1 MRESRHRLYRTATL
15 LAIVVCSAC
24 LWTRA
29 DAEPPDP
36 AEKHWAF
43 TAPIRPALPEVTNKS
58 WSRSAIDR
66 FVLAKLE
73 AARLTPQDEA
83 DRYTLI
89 RRVSLDLTG
98 LPPTP
103 EQADAFVADTGS
115 DAYEKV
121 VDRLLASEA
130 YGEHWAGRWL
140 DLARYADTQGYEKDN
155 HRDIWRYRDWV
166 IAAFNADMPYDQFTI
181 EQIAGDL
188 LPGATTEQK
197 LATAFHRNTMTNT
210 EGGTSDEEYRVAAVK
225 DRVDTTMQVW
235 MGVTMVCAK
244 CHTHKYDPVSIAEY
258 YRFYAYFNQT
268 EDRDL
273 GNDAPRIPTP
283 TMQSQ
288 AEATRLAATLTEQ
301 QQALDRALV
310 KHSEARTKWEADLAG
325 QTQWITLKPS
335 TAKATHG
342 TTLKAQPDNSVLASG
357 KSPDREVYTIT
368 ADAPKGRVTAI
379 RLEAMTDP
387 SLGRNGPGR
396 NGRDPNFVVNEFV
409 FDVIAPGDKAQPQRI
424 KLTDAR
430 AAYSQKDWPVAN
442 SIDGNPKT
450 GWAVSPKFGQP
461 HAAIY
466 ALAKPLDVADGT
478 RLRFTMHQLY
488 GNKLVLGRVRL
499 SVSSSDPKALSPTV
513 GSLPELVRIPRDKRT
528 AVQSHQL
535 DLAFAA
541 SQPELAKLNSV
552 LAKTRAAI
560 AAKKKSG
567 PTTPVMV
574 ELPVNKRRVTKVHN
588 RGNWLDQG
596 DVVKPA
602 VPIAF
607 GALPSGAPANRL
619 GVAQWLVRR
628 DNPLTARTHVNRI
641 WAQLFGVGIVE
652 TEGDLG
658 TQGTPPSHRELL
670 DWLAVEFMDTHKWSQ
685 KKLLKAIVT
694 SAAYRQ
700 SARVDAKRLEADGR
714 NRLISRGPRFR
725 LSAEMVRDQS
735 LATSGL
741 LTHKL
746 YGPSVMPPQ
755 PDGIWS
761 TIYNKTSWKNATN
774 EDRFRRG
781 LYTYWRRT
789 SPYPSMLN
797 FDAGSREVCQIRRI
811 RTNTPLQALV
821 LMNDPVY
828 VEAAGAL
835 ALRAISDAKVNNARA
850 ARMFRLALVRPPAD
864 REVDRLVAMQKTA
877 HARFANDAEAAKS
890 VIAAA
895 RITVPDG
902 ADPVDV
908 AAWVVVAN
916 VVLNLDETVT
926 KP

>member
-1 MRESRHRLYRTATL
+1 MYQVAVFI
-15 LAIVVCSAC
+15 AIVVCAAC
-24 LWTRA
+24 LGTHA
-29 DAEPPDP
+29 DTPSPDP
-36 AEKHWAF
+36 VKGHWAF
-43 TAPIRPALPEVTNKS
+43 AAPVRPQLPQVNNKAWALTP
-58 WSRSAIDR
+58 IDR

-73 AARLTPQDEA
+73 AAGLTPQVEA

-103 EQADAFVADTGS
+103 EQADAFAADTGS
-115 DAYEKV
+115 DAYEVV
-121 VDRLLASEA
+121 VDRLLASAA

-166 IAAFNADMPYDQFTI
+166 IAAFNTDMPYDRFTI

-235 MGVTMVCAK
+235 MGVTMSCAK

-288 AEATRLAATLTEQ
+288 AEAAQLAAQLAEQ
-301 QQALDRALV
+301 QNAFDTTLEKLRD
-310 KHSEARTKWEADLAG
+310 ERTKWEAGFAG
-325 QTQWITLKPS
+325 RSPWITLNPS
-335 TAKATHG
+335 DAKSTHG
-342 TTLKAQPDNSVLASG
+342 ATLTVKPDGSVLASG
-357 KSPDREVYTIT
+357 KSPERDVYTIT
-368 ADAPKGRVTAI
+368 ADATAGRITAI
-379 RLEAMTDP
+379 RLEAMTDA
-387 SLGRNGPGR
+387 SLGRTGPGR
-396 NGRDPNFVVNEFV
+396 NPRDPNFVVNEIEV
-409 FDVIAPGDKAQPQRI
+409 DVIAPGDKAQPARL
-424 KLTDAR
+424 KLTGAR
-430 AAYSQKDWPVAN
+430 AVFSQKNWPVAK

-450 GWAVSPKFGQP
+450 GWAVSPRFGQP
-461 HAAIY
+461 HTAIY
-466 ALAKPLDVADGT
+466 ALATPLEVAEGT
-478 RLRFTMHQLY
+478 RLRITLHQLY
-488 GNKLVLGRVRL
+488 GSKLTLGRVRL
-499 SVSSSDPKALSPTV
+499 STSSADPKSLSPSN
-513 GSLPELVRIPRDKRT
+513 GGLPELVRIPREKRT

-541 SQPELAKLNSV
+541 SQPELAILSGE

-560 AAKKKSG
+560 AAKKKG
-567 PTTPVMV
+567 APTTPVMV

-588 RGNWLDQG
+588 RGNWMDQG

-607 GALPSGAPANRL
+607 GAMPSGAPANRL

-628 DNPLTARTHVNRI
+628 DNPLTARTHVNRM

-658 TQGTPPSHRELL
+658 TQGTPPSHPQLL

-685 KKLLKAIVT
+685 KKLLKSIVM

-700 SARVDAKRLEADGR
+700 SSRVDAKRLEADGR
-714 NRLISRGPRFR
+714 NRLVSRGPRFR
-725 LSAEMVRDQS
+725 LSAEMVRDQA
-735 LATSGL
+735 LTTSGL

-761 TIYNKTSWKNATN
+761 AVYNQSKWKTATDA
-774 EDRFRRG
+774 DRFRRG

-835 ALRAISDAKVNNARA
+835 ALRAINDAKDNNGRA

-864 REVDRLVAMQKTA
+864 REVQRLLAMHETA
-877 HARFANDAEAAKS
+877 IARFAKDPEATKS

-895 RITVPDG
+895 RMKAPDR

-916 VVLNLDETVT
+916 VVLNLDESVT